1 MNENKNLYFGWL
13 GILSVLLLIGI
24 YTMVKL
30 FSQGHW
36 LFNTNDVII
45 WSLPLCVYIFLAL
58 TSSGLTILS
67 AIPTVFGL
75 KRYQPFAKLLIFL
88 AIATLC
94 GGFVAI
100 SLELGNV
107 WQLFYIMLS
116 PNFSSPIWW
125 MGFIYSV
132 ELVVL
137 GFKFWR
143 LHIGDWN
150 SGFSKV
156 LGNVSLICAIIAPL
170 MIGSVFGI
178 TESRA
183 TYFGPMMSV
192 YCLAMAFLSGNAFF
206 ILYSTVCNKLTGNGS
221 IDVHADLYD
230 EFCVIF
236 KYAAGAVI
244 ILTLLK
250 SAVEATTVVPE
261 FLSIRSYKHPFGPI
275 FGFHLEVLLGL
286 FFPFIL
292 LLIPS
297 IRKTINGKMI
307 IGAIATIGA
316 MGIHMQILIAGQSHP
331 IGPKAEQYA
340 NVLGYFPSIWEWLV
354 ALFAFTIMLFL
365 FTIGER
371 YLNLQSTSS

>member
-1 MNENKNLYFGWL
+1 MNNIKRINSGWL
-13 GILSVLLLIGI
+13 GILCVLMLIGI
-24 YTMVKL
+24 YTMIKL
-30 FSQGHW
+30 FSEGHW

-58 TSSGLTILS
+58 TSSGLAILS

-75 KRYQPFAKLLIFL
+75 KRYQPFAKQLMFL

-94 GGFVAI
+94 GGFVSI
-100 SLELGNV
+100 GLELGNV
-107 WQLFYIMLS
+107 WKLIYIMLS

-125 MGFIYSV
+125 MGFIYSI
-132 ELVVL
+132 EFVVL

-150 SGFSKV
+150 SGVSKA

-178 TESRA
+178 TESRV

-206 ILYSTVCNKLTGNGS
+206 ILYSTVCNKLTVNGS
-221 IDVHADLYD
+221 MEAHADLYD

-250 SAVEATTVVPE
+250 SAIEATTVVPE
-261 FLSIRSYKHPFGPI
+261 FLSIRNYEHPFVPI
-275 FGFHLEVLLGL
+275 FGFHLEVVLGL
-286 FFPFIL
+286 FFPFVL

-307 IGAIATIGA
+307 IGAIGTIGA

-331 IGPKAEQYA
+331 LGPKAEQYA
-340 NVLGYFPSIWEWLV
+340 NVIGYYPSIWEWLV
-354 ALFAFTIMLFL
+354 SLFAFTIMLIL

-371 YLNLQSTSS
+371 YLKLKSITS